1 MKNDATQLLEKF
13 GIKNTLTVEINGIEL
28 TFNRDDAAFDAFTN
42 EVQQNNRITPI
53 KDYLLACVTKD
64 HKETLLQII
73 NVPGVALA
81 LAEKVNEAFVADIEV
96 KVKN

>member
-1 MKNDATQLLEKF
+1 MKNEATQLLEKF

-42 EVQQNNRITPI
+42 EVEKDNRITPI
-53 KDYLLACVTKD
+53 KDYLLATISKE

-73 NVPGVALA
+73 HLPGVALA
-81 LAEKVNEAFVADIEV
+81 LAEKVNKAFVADIEV